1 MAALAI
7 PAKSKLAIARREP
20 NLLVPGRKPTR
31 PVLVRDDQP
40 ITFAS
45 LITDLR
51 DSVTGGELT
60 YVNDPVVSAGFV
72 VTNGSSS
79 HVKFAS
85 VDTVPGALP
94 LWGAC
99 QLNRASAAST
109 MHISSSIGTLEY
121 YAGVML
127 GITSDGFVYVQ
138 IGSNTSSGSTGRRTF
153 VGATSVAVGSN
164 ANVAYKITG
173 LTTAELYVNG
183 VKQTLSL
190 SGTGPTYNPG
200 AQPGAIGLLEV
211 GSADYYQVA
220 AVAMLV
226 FGSGDKAP
234 EFLRECSAD
243 PYGSIFEP
251 ANQSPFLISIPGGG
265 GASVT
270 VPAKAFSL
278 TTSAPAVS
286 TGASVAVPAK
296 AFSLTLTAP
305 AIQAG
310 ANTVVNVPAKAYA
323 LTTAAPGV
331 STGVAVAVP
340 AKQFSLFATAPAVA
354 TGVSVAVPAKA
365 YVITLSPPTIDAGLS
380 TVISAPAKA
389 YSLVAT
395 APSLS
400 TGVSVGV
407 PAKGFSLSL
416 VAPTIATGVRLSIP
430 AKAFS
435 LVLTAPAVSQP
446 DTIVLT
452 AKPEYSL
459 AIAPYRGTLQG
470 R

>member
-1 MAALAI
+1 MRVPSYNYIIAPSDPGGYDAHYTKLSSLVAA
-7 PAKSKLAIARREP
+7 E
-20 NLLVPGRKPTR
+20 
-31 PVLVRDDQP
+31 Q
-40 ITFAS
+40 
-45 LITDLR
+45 
-51 DSVTGGELT
+51 
-60 YVNDPVVSAGFV
+60 AGWGSGDV
-72 VTNGSSS
+72 VTIDVSGDNAAETAAVSIGKAG
-79 HVKFAS
+79 VTLTLKAKAGEEYDPAS
-85 VDTVPGALP
+85 
-94 LWGAC
+94 
-99 QLNRASAAST
+99 ASAAELNFTVSWTNSAFAST
-109 MHISSSIGTLEY
+109 AAISVSGIRFDFNKDSWNAGGAAIIHAGSAVDGCHFYRSREYGATAGLMIQGGVTVRKCRSSHITGAGFRSQWVTSGNAFFLACLADNCSTGFIGQSGYVATLKNNLAY
-121 YAGVML
+121 NNTTNYSGTAFHTNSTNNAASDGATNTPP
-127 GITSDGFVYVQ
+127 GASPYTSDVVSGDFVDAAGGDFHLSPTSGL
-138 IGSNTSSGSTGRRTF
+138 IGQGANLYSDFTTDIDGDTWPSSGAWDIGFDYFTG
-153 VGATSVAVGSN
+153 GA
-164 ANVAYKITG
+164 
-173 LTTAELYVNG
+173 
-183 VKQTLSL
+183 
-190 SGTGPTYNPG
+190 
-200 AQPGAIGLLEV
+200 
-211 GSADYYQVA
+211 
-220 AVAMLV
+220 
-226 FGSGDKAP
+226 
-234 EFLRECSAD
+234 
-243 PYGSIFEP
+243 
-251 ANQSPFLISIPGGG
+251 

-270 VPAKAFSL
+270 VPS
-278 TTSAPAVS
+278 
-286 TGASVAVPAK
+286 
-296 AFSLTLTAP
+296 
-305 AIQAG
+305 
-310 ANTVVNVPAKAYA
+310 KAYA
-323 LTTAAPGV
+323 LTTSAPGV

-365 YVITLSPPTIDAGLS
+365 YGLTLSPPTIDAGLS